1 MNSLLLDADALKET
15 AALKEKELLRGAWE
29 FVSGIREAQLFVAG
43 DHFTMRFTNG
53 DIYVGTFELDP
64 TKEPRWIDMTV
75 HEGPTRHKGKT
86 SLGIYELT
94 GDHLIWCPGEPG
106 TDVRPHGFPRRGDK
120 SQLCVVFVRERPRRM
135 TL

>member
-1 MNSLLLDADALKET
+1 MNALLLDAAALKET
-15 AALKEKELLRGAWE
+15 AALKEKESLRGTWE

-75 HEGPTRHKGKT
+75 HEGPARHKGKT
-86 SLGIYELT
+86 SLGVYELT
-94 GDHLIWCPGEPG
+94 ADYLIWCPGEPG
-106 TDVRPHGFPRRGDK
+106 TDIRPHGFPRRGDK
-120 SQLCVVFVRERPRRM
+120 SQLCVVFVRERPRRL

>member
-15 AALKEKELLRGAWE
+15 EALKEKEALRGAWE

-75 HEGPTRHKGKT
+75 HEGPARHKGKT

-94 GDHLIWCPGEPG
+94 ADYLIWCPGEPG
-106 TDVRPHGFPRRGDK
+106 TDDRPHGFPRRGDK

>member
-1 MNSLLLDADALKET
+1 MNALLLDAAALKET
-15 AALKEKELLRGAWE
+15 AALKEKESLRGTWE

-43 DHFTMRFTNG
+43 DHFTMKFTNG

-75 HEGPTRHKGKT
+75 HEGPARHKGKT
-86 SLGIYELT
+86 SLGVYELT
-94 GDHLIWCPGEPG
+94 GDYLIWCPGEPG

-120 SQLCVVFVRERPRRM
+120 SQLCVVFVRERPRRV